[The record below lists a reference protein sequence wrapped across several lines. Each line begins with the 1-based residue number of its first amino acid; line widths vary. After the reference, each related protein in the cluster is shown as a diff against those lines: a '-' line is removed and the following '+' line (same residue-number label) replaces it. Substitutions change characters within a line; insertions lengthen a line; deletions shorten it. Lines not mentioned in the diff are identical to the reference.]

1 MTSIIREEVES
12 LLDRLPDDST
22 IEDVQYHLYVI
33 DKVRNGLESVE
44 RDGGLTQEQV
54 EERLSKWLV
63 L

>member
-33 DKVRNGLESVE
+33 DKVRRGLESVE

-63 L
+63 S

>member
-1 MTSIIREEVES
+1 MTSILREEVES

-33 DKVRNGLESVE
+33 DKVRKGLESVE
-44 RDGGLTQEQV
+44 RDGGLTQDQM

-63 L
+63 